1 MSDSPQKIGVAFVV
15 SAPSGAGKST
25 IIKQVMA
32 TDDNLHFSV
41 SCTTRRPRPG
51 EVDGQDYYFLSQ
63 EAFQQRVDAG
73 DFLEHAEFSG
83 NRYGTLATVLADMLH
98 TGQDV
103 ILEIEVQGASQIRE
117 AIEAGRLKDKT
128 IFIFIAPPSMEEL
141 ERRLR
146 DRGTETEE
154 SIQKRLAAAA
164 REYEERDKYH
174 HIVVNDD
181 LDQAVVDFRNVLNRE
196 RG

>member
-41 SCTTRRPRPG
+41 SCTTRKPRPG

-63 EAFQQRVDAG
+63 EAFQQKVDAG

-103 ILEIEVQGASQIRE
+103 ILEIEVQGASQIRD
-117 AIEAGRLKDKT
+117 AIESGKLKDKT

-154 SIQKRLAAAA
+154 SIQKRLDAAA